1 MKGGQTKT
9 GREKERETTK
19 QENSKNSPVHLI
31 QFGNDILLRVSW
43 RETICS
49 ISNKFDQHT
58 LIESKQISVQ
68 RSPRSS
74 THADSV
80 LQPRNDDMFDSID
93 TSIGHTDDFIQNDE
107 SSLRERGTPKK

>member
-1 MKGGQTKT
+1 M
-9 GREKERETTK
+9 
-19 QENSKNSPVHLI
+19 
-31 QFGNDILLRVSW
+31 
-43 RETICS
+43 
-49 ISNKFDQHT
+49 
-58 LIESKQISVQ
+58 Q

-107 SSLRERGTPKK
+107 SSLREREEHQKNETKKGSEKVI